1 MYSLN
6 MNFDC
11 LGLGVERLLNWV
23 HFVVVDSKNVK
34 EFNFLSLE
42 YIELETITDGLANW
56 LIANLLVTRNLWSR
70 QKSSE
75 WTPMFIKFEGGRWS
89 VIIPRE
95 CTEKPHIDCET
106 TVINPTHRS
115 PPRKDVVLSLHT
127 NNVPGI
133 QRTRS
138 DRTGIEPVALSAPA
152 GSGY

>member
-56 LIANLLVTRNLWSR
+56 LIANLLVTRNLW
-70 QKSSE
+70 
-75 WTPMFIKFEGGRWS
+75 W
-89 VIIPRE
+89 
-95 CTEKPHIDCET
+95 
-106 TVINPTHRS
+106 
-115 PPRKDVVLSLHT
+115 
-127 NNVPGI
+127 
-133 QRTRS
+133 TRS
-138 DRTGIEPVALSAPA
+138 S
-152 GSGY
+152 